1 MKNIIFYFTGTGN
14 SLTVARELA
23 KELGDSRIQAI
34 GDIAA
39 VVDADCE
46 SIGFVFPVYY
56 WCLPLAVKRFVQSL
70 SLGSQYIYGVATY
83 ASSSGTS
90 FAQLER
96 LVEESEGHLSA
107 AYGVLMPG
115 NYIVKYGAFP
125 QVIQK
130 LLMKRAHK
138 KVVRISADVKVRR
151 LASIPQGSRMSSR
164 LEKTNLDCLARFGS
178 MGANFVATNTCT
190 GCGICEKVCPAEN
203 IKISQED
210 KKPVWGNACE
220 QCVACIQWCP
230 AKAIEYGNVTANRK
244 RYHHLQIEAADIFR
258 RV

>member
-1 MKNIIFYFTGTGN
+1 MKNIIFYYSGTGN
-14 SLTVARELA
+14 SLAVAKQLA
-23 KELGDSRIQAI
+23 EELGDARIEAMH
-34 GDIAA
+34 DTA
-39 VVDADCE
+39 VVADNDCE

-56 WCLPLAVKRFVQSL
+56 WSLPLAVKRFVQSL
-70 SLGSQYIYGVATY
+70 SLGSQYIYGIATY
-83 ASSSGTS
+83 ASASGTS

-125 QVIQK
+125 QAIQK
-130 LLMKRAHK
+130 LLLKRAHK
-138 KVVRISADVKVRR
+138 KVVRISEDVKARR
-151 LASIPQGSRMSSR
+151 QASIPQGSRMSRR

-178 MGANFVATNTCT
+178 MGANFVATNKCT
-190 GCGICEKVCPAEN
+190 GCGICEKVCSAEN

-210 KKPVWGNACE
+210 RKPVWGNACE

-230 AKAIEYGNVTANRK
+230 AKAIEYGDVTVNRK
-244 RYHHLQIEAADIFR
+244 RYHHPQVEVADIFR
-258 RV
+258 KV